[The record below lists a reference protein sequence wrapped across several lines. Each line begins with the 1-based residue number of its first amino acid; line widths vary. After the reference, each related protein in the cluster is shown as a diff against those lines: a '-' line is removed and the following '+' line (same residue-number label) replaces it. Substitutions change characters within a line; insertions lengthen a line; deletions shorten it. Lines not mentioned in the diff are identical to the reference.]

1 MVEHVEKLFQSPYW
15 TGRESN
21 FRLVRPGSV
30 IIRDALYWAPL
41 LCTHHGSRIEE
52 AVQLRRKHFA
62 LFSNMLCIDLTG
74 DPSLRLKND
83 NAARVIP
90 IHRGLLDLG
99 FLEYLD
105 RFSVDDLIFPDLTK
119 ANARGAYSASLIKR
133 YGRYLRAQR
142 SPHFSDDSESLR
154 KHAIFS

>member
-1 MVEHVEKLFQSPYW
+1 
-15 TGRESN
+15 
-21 FRLVRPGSV
+21 
-30 IIRDALYWAPL
+30 
-41 LCTHHGSRIEE
+41 
-52 AVQLRRKHFA
+52 
-62 LFSNMLCIDLTG
+62 MLCIDLTG

-119 ANARGAYSASLIKR
+119 ANAHGAYSASLIKR
-133 YGRYLRAQR
+133 YGRYLREVFGRDIAKTLTSHCFR
-142 SPHFSDDSESLR
+142 HFVETQLANSTLKATWINELMGHEGDRPSEADR
-154 KHAIFS
+154 YNEGVM